1 MSEVEN
7 FKALLDQ
14 IDSILDSYVPVVL
27 EPDKVLGE
35 MFAERAKQR
44 SIFDQ
49 AVELATE
56 GLEKYPFNTELLRR
70 RSFARSQIVTANGDY
85 PELELA
91 EADLRTILEFDPNNL
106 VAASDLIELMFI
118 FSGMED
124 SDVAEIAENFAL
136 RAEGFLLKN
145 RSLQIKALG
154 YADKH
159 AQADEI
165 YNHFIKMFPDSE
177 SLQKAKDDADSM
189 KPS

>member
-1 MSEVEN
+1 MSEVKN

-14 IDSILDSYVPVVL
+14 IDSILDRYIPVVL
-27 EPDKVLGE
+27 EPDRIIGE

-49 AVELATE
+49 AVQLATE

-70 RSFARSQIVTANGDY
+70 RSLARSQIVTADADY
-85 PELELA
+85 SELELA

-106 VAASDLIELMFI
+106 VAASDLIELMFV

-124 SDVAEIAENFAL
+124 IEVAKVAENFAL
-136 RAEGFLLKN
+136 RAERLLLAN

-154 YADKH
+154 YADEH
-159 AQADEI
+159 AQANEV
-165 YNHFIKMFPDSE
+165 YNRFIKIFPDSE